1 MNTYNLRPFIRIEQY
16 DTHHKVDNLTL
27 KNDLYNRTD
36 ITTGISFELS
46 KGAVLKA
53 DYQVFK
59 NAASD
64 DNNSQVNLGIGVWF

>member
-1 MNTYNLRPFIRIEQY
+1 
-16 DTHHKVDNLTL
+16 LTL